1 MLAAVA
7 SFSWALH
14 PWRGLSRM
22 GCGLGKILGPQEKI
36 HEERLWV
43 VSARTGDGV
52 CLGQGV
58 GEWRKMRERVEG
70 EGG

>member
-1 MLAAVA
+1 
-7 SFSWALH
+7 
-14 PWRGLSRM
+14 M

-58 GEWRKMRERVEG
+58 GERRKMRERLEG